1 MKCSNCRS
9 KDFVSPLNLRQA
21 IWSELASSKMT
32 KCAILR
38 FLDQG
43 FLLRNFWSSFDMKQR
58 HIIEGKNEIRKNK
71 LVSLLYFTLL
81 PNPHQSPRTL
91 TQLSSKWMDRE
102 VKLFEWIHS
111 SQTFQPLLV
120 FGILSY
126 SFALMVE
133 AFENCCLLVLA
144 KSILMTTNRNSR
156 KDGWIIK

>member
-9 KDFVSPLNLRQA
+9 KDFVSPLKLRQA

-58 HIIEGKNEIRKNK
+58 HIIEEKMRLGITNLSPCAN
-71 LVSLLYFTLL
+71 LLL
-81 PNPHQSPRTL
+81 PHPHQSPRTP

-144 KSILMTTNRNSR
+144 KSILMITNRNSR